1 MAPGGSS
8 VQRYIRRRVSGVALT
23 AASDADRFQMVVER
37 MEAYLAR
44 YEAARDARAV
54 FTFGYLQFT
63 RALRAAIGV
72 APFADPAWVVLVVE
86 RFAEKYFEALDA
98 LDQGRAPVT
107 PWREV
112 FEAIL
117 NQRSSVLEDLVFGIT
132 AHIVH
137 DLPLTL
143 VEVGMVD
150 MNGASRVADHHLIN
164 EVLKASIDG
173 MQDAVARRYEPLVWW
188 LDHLGSDLDEIAT
201 DYGLRV
207 SRGLAWYNAIR
218 LLDERSR
225 EDALAAIK
233 RGPLVLIEEVRRPP
247 VWSLRFVLRGMRW
260 VSSFFRRWPEPAGG

>member
-1 MAPGGSS
+1 MAIS
-8 VQRYIRRRVSGVALT
+8 
-23 AASDADRFQMVVER
+23 AAGEADRFQTIVDR
-37 MEAYLAR
+37 MERYLAR
-44 YEAARDARAV
+44 YEAARDRRAV
-54 FTFGYLQFT
+54 FTYGYLQFT
-63 RALRAAIGV
+63 RALWEGIDL
-72 APFADPAWVVLVVE
+72 APFADRAWVALIAE
-86 RFAEKYFEALDA
+86 RFAERYFEALDT
-98 LDQGRAPVT
+98 LDQGGTPVT

-112 FEAIL
+112 FDAIRL
-117 NQRSSVLEDLVFGIT
+117 QRSSVLEDLVFGIT

-137 DLPLTL
+137 DLPQTL

-150 MNGASRVADHHLIN
+150 ANGASRVADHHLIN

-188 LDHLGSDLDEIAT
+188 LDHLGADLDEIAT

-247 VWSLRFVLRGMRW
+247 VWSLRFVLRWMRW
-260 VSSFFRRWPEPAGG
+260 VSSFFRRWPRPTDG

>member
-1 MAPGGSS
+1 MA
-8 VQRYIRRRVSGVALT
+8 VI
-23 AASDADRFQMVVER
+23 AASDADRFQTIVER
-37 MEAYLAR
+37 MERYLAR
-44 YEAARDARAV
+44 YEAARDSRAV
-54 FTFGYLQFT
+54 FTFGYVQFT
-63 RALRAAIGV
+63 RALWAAIGV

-98 LDQGRAPVT
+98 LDRGETPVT
-107 PWREV
+107 PWRQV

-117 NQRSSVLEDLVFGIT
+117 TQRSSVLEDLVFGIT

-143 VEVGMVD
+143 VEVGMHD
-150 MNGASRVADHHLIN
+150 ENGVSRVADHHLIN
-164 EVLKASIDG
+164 EVLKDSIDV
-173 MQDAVARRYEPLVWW
+173 MQDAVANRYEPLVSW

-233 RGPLVLIEEVRRPP
+233 RGPLVLIEQVRRPP

-260 VSSFFRRWPEPAGG
+260 VSSFFRRWPRPSGS